1 MDYVRRLVA
10 LRYLDE
16 AAVAIVHSRRDAP
29 NVGIGLR
36 PAAARP
42 QQAQAAPQQGQQ
54 QAAAAAPVGCGML
67 STDNTDV
74 GMVRN
79 GCGRVSRLELLRDW
93 TW

>member
-1 MDYVRRLVA
+1 MDYVRPLVA

-16 AAVAIVHSRRDAP
+16 AAVAIVRSRRDAP

-54 QAAAAAPVGCGML
+54 QAAAAAPVWVWDAEQRQCRRWDGKKWVWQ
-67 STDNTDV
+67 SE
-74 GMVRN
+74 
-79 GCGRVSRLELLRDW
+79 SA
-93 TW
+93 